1 MKELSL
7 LWIPLVDIELHI
19 FEMLKG
25 NSSNCLCLC

>member
-1 MKELSL
+1 
-7 LWIPLVDIELHI
+7 LVDLELHI